1 MKVCVSDE
9 LKDVKRELKKRGYTI
24 VDRSSNSECD
34 AYICD
39 LKNGGLNQISSENSI
54 KKDGML
60 IIDIGSKSTDEI
72 EYILKNRLYTAIF

>member
-9 LKDVKRELKKRGYTI
+9 LKDVKMELKKRGYTI
-24 VDRSSNSECD
+24 VDMNANNQCD

-39 LKNGGLNQISSENSI
+39 LKNGGLNQISCENNI

-60 IIDIGSKSTDEI
+60 IIDIGCKTTDEI

>member
-24 VDRSSNSECD
+24 VDRSSNNQCD